1 MLACYYPQG
10 QQLASGVIGLLTCQS
25 HYNTSVINTT
35 PCIQCTYRTHNLQ
48 PGKTPPQV
56 SADHIF
62 FPKQSAKCPL
72 PYGLAVRIP
81 GFHPGGPGSTPGMG
95 SSFRFPSAQAPS
107 HERPQQT
114 YRHAT
119 AQ

>member
-10 QQLASGVIGLLTCQS
+10 KQLASGVIALLTCQS
-25 HYNTSVINTT
+25 HYNVSVINTT

-62 FPKQSAKCPL
+62 FPVVVLWRLGFLVFTQAARVRL
-72 PYGLAVRIP
+72 PVWEAVL
-81 GFHPGGPGSTPGMG
+81 GSRQRSVLP
-95 SSFRFPSAQAPS
+95 
-107 HERPQQT
+107 H
-114 YRHAT
+114 
-119 AQ
+119 